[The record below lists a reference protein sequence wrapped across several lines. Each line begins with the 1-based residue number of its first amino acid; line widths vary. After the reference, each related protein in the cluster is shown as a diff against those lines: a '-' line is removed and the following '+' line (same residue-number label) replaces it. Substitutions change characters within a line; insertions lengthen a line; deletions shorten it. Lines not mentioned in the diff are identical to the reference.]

1 MEMTKENAVPAM
13 TVAAVTGQQ
22 ICNLKS
28 SIANAD
34 AAGNDKFV
42 CCEAACETAG
52 VDGNTGVDPCGMN
65 SDPDRRQSSLH
76 EISMTELYDRVYAPR
91 TPVIDSLLYPGLYLF
106 VGAPKV
112 GKSFFMAQLAY
123 HVAAGIP
130 LWDYP
135 VRQGTVLYLAL
146 EDDYARL
153 QKRLSRMFDVAGNDN
168 LHLATEA
175 NCVADGLDAQLDQF
189 VKLHP
194 DTVMIIVDTLQ
205 RVRDN
210 GGEQQYSYAKDY
222 ELINR
227 LKAFADQHAV
237 CVLIVHHTRKMEA
250 EDSFDMISGTNGLL
264 GAADGAFVLKKK
276 KRTDRSATLSL
287 VGRDQQDQELKLEF
301 DQEKCFWKFISAET
315 EVWKDPPDPVL
326 EVVVKVIPEG
336 ETSWKGTA
344 TELLEKVKEMDA
356 IFPLAANALGRKL
369 NVSAG
374 RLFNEYGIRFESV
387 RTRDGRIISL
397 TKVEQNDKQQ
407 AADNEKRDA

>member
-1 MEMTKENAVPAM
+1 
-13 TVAAVTGQQ
+13 
-22 ICNLKS
+22 
-28 SIANAD
+28 
-34 AAGNDKFV
+34 
-42 CCEAACETAG
+42 
-52 VDGNTGVDPCGMN
+52 
-65 SDPDRRQSSLH
+65 
-76 EISMTELYDRVYAPR
+76 
-91 TPVIDSLLYPGLYLF
+91 
-106 VGAPKV
+106 
-112 GKSFFMAQLAY
+112 
-123 HVAAGIP
+123 
-130 LWDYP
+130 
-135 VRQGTVLYLAL
+135 
-146 EDDYARL
+146 
-153 QKRLSRMFDVAGNDN
+153 MFDVAGNDN

-344 TELLEKVKEMDA
+344 TELLEKATDITFYVGCAVNPAHQEDDSLGFKLKLQLIDNLAEILKKMDKEVK
-356 IFPLAANALGRKL
+356 
-369 NVSAG
+369 
-374 RLFNEYGIRFESV
+374 V
-387 RTRDGRIISL
+387 RYF
-397 TKVEQNDKQQ
+397 
-407 AADNEKRDA
+407 